1 MSAST
6 LPVLDL
12 ALLELPTAEQAEH
25 LTELR
30 ETARDVGFFYL
41 VNHGINAQLLQNVQS
56 ITRAFFAL
64 PQAEKQR
71 VSMIHSPHFRGY
83 NLAGVEYTREQRDQR
98 EQFDIGAERAAL
110 TLLPGDPAW
119 KRLQGPNLWPEA
131 LPQLRPVIHAWQ
143 QAMTGVALRLLRAF
157 ARSLSLPAEAF
168 DALYGTH
175 PNEHVKLIRY
185 PGQAAH
191 ESQQGVGAHKD
202 SGFLTFLLQ
211 DEQRGLQVEVNPNN
225 WVDAL
230 PKPGAFVV
238 NIGELLELATNGYL
252 RATVHRVIS
261 PPAGTERISI
271 AFFLGAQLDA
281 QVPLYQLPEPLA
293 AEALGPTSD
302 PANPLIRDVGWNYL
316 KGRLRSHRDVAQRY
330 YADALTTVKS

>member
-1 MSAST
+1 MAGT

-12 ALLELPTAEQAEH
+12 ALLELPDAEQSPYLA
-25 LTELR
+25 ELR
-30 ETARDVGFFYL
+30 TTARDVGFFYL
-41 VNHGINAQLLQNVQS
+41 INHGINSQLLQNVQS
-56 ITRAFFAL
+56 ITQAFFAL
-64 PQAEKQR
+64 PDAQKQQ

-83 NLAGVEYTREQRDQR
+83 NRAGVEYTREQRDQR

-110 TLLPGDPAW
+110 ALQAGDPAW

-157 ARSLSLPAEAF
+157 ARSLSLPADAF

-185 PGQAAH
+185 PGQAATA
-191 ESQQGVGAHKD
+191 SQQGVGAHKD

-211 DEQRGLQVEVNPNN
+211 DDQPGLQVEVTPDN
-225 WVDAL
+225 WVDAV

-238 NIGELLELATNGYL
+238 NIGELLEIATNGYL
-252 RATVHRVIS
+252 RATVHRVVS
-261 PPAGTERISI
+261 PPARKERVSI

-281 QVPLYQLPEPLA
+281 EVPIYQLPAQLA
-293 AEALGPTSD
+293 AEAAGPTSD
-302 PANPLIRDVGWNYL
+302 PDNPLLREVGWNYL
-316 KGRLRSHRDVAQRY
+316 KGRLRSHRDVAARY

>member
-1 MSAST
+1 MAET

-12 ALLELPTAEQAEH
+12 ALLELPDADQSPYLA
-25 LTELR
+25 ELR
-30 ETARDVGFFYL
+30 TTARDVGFFYL
-41 VNHGINAQLLQNVQS
+41 INHGINPQLLQNVQS
-56 ITRAFFAL
+56 ITQAFFSL
-64 PQAEKQR
+64 PDEEKQR

-83 NLAGVEYTREQRDQR
+83 NRAGVEYTREQRDQR
-98 EQFDIGAERAAL
+98 EQFDIGAERVAL
-110 TLLPGDPAW
+110 ALQAGDPAW

-143 QAMTGVALRLLRAF
+143 QAMTGIALRLLRAF
-157 ARSLSLPAEAF
+157 AKSLSLPPDAF

-185 PGQAAH
+185 PGQASDA
-191 ESQQGVGAHKD
+191 SQQGVGAHKD

-211 DEQRGLQVEVNPNN
+211 DEQPGLQVEVTPGN

-238 NIGELLELATNGYL
+238 NIGELLEIATNGYL
-252 RATVHRVIS
+252 RATVHRVLS
-261 PPAGTERISI
+261 PPAHKERVSI

-281 QVPLYQLPEPLA
+281 EVPLYQLPPQLA
-293 AEALGPTSD
+293 AEARGPTSD
-302 PANPLIRDVGWNYL
+302 PTNPLLREVGWNYL
-316 KGRLRSHRDVAQRY
+316 KGRLRSHRDVAARY
-330 YADALTTVKS
+330 YADAQNTVQS

>member
-1 MSAST
+1 MAET

-12 ALLELPTAEQAEH
+12 ALLELPDAERSPYLA
-25 LTELR
+25 ELR
-30 ETARDVGFFYL
+30 TTARDVGFFYL
-41 VNHGINAQLLQNVQS
+41 TNHGINPQLLQNVQT
-56 ITRAFFAL
+56 ITQAFFAL
-64 PQAEKQR
+64 SDEEKQR

-83 NLAGVEYTREQRDQR
+83 NRAGVEYTREQRDQR

-110 TLLPGDPAW
+110 TLQAGDPAW
-119 KRLQGPNLWPEA
+119 LRLQGPNLWPEA

-143 QAMTGVALRLLRAF
+143 QAMTAIALRLLRAF
-157 ARSLSLPAEAF
+157 AKSLSLPADAF

-185 PGQAAH
+185 PGQAASA
-191 ESQQGVGAHKD
+191 SQQGVGAHKD

-211 DEQRGLQVEVNPNN
+211 DDQPGLQVEVTPDH

-230 PKPGAFVV
+230 PEPGAFVV
-238 NIGELLELATNGYL
+238 NIGELLEIATNGYL
-252 RATVHRVIS
+252 RATVHRVVS
-261 PPAGTERISI
+261 PPANKARVSI

-281 QVPLYQLPEPLA
+281 EVPLYQLPPHLA

-302 PANPLIRDVGWNYL
+302 PTNPLLREVGWNYL
-316 KGRLRSHRDVAQRY
+316 KGRLRSHRDVAARY
-330 YADALTTVKS
+330 YADALTPVK

>member
-1 MSAST
+1 MAST

-12 ALLELPTAEQAEH
+12 ALLELPDVEQAQY
-25 LTELR
+25 LAELR

-41 VNHGINAQLLQNVQS
+41 VNHGINPQLLQNVQS

-64 PQAEKQR
+64 PDEEKQR

-83 NLAGVEYTREQRDQR
+83 NRAGVEYTREQRDQR

-110 TLLPGDPAW
+110 TLQPDDPAW
-119 KRLQGPNLWPEA
+119 KQLQGPNLWPQA

-143 QAMTGVALRLLRAF
+143 QAMTDVALRLLRAF
-157 ARSLSLPAEAF
+157 AKSLALPADAF

-185 PGQAAH
+185 PGQDAAA
-191 ESQQGVGAHKD
+191 SQQGVGAHKD

-211 DEQRGLQVEVNPNN
+211 DDQPGLQVEVTPDQ

-230 PKPGAFVV
+230 PKAGAFVV
-238 NIGELLELATNGYL
+238 NIGELLEIATNGYL
-252 RATVHRVIS
+252 RATVHRVVS
-261 PPAGTERISI
+261 PPAKQQRISI

-281 QVPLYQLPEPLA
+281 EVPLYQLPPQLA
-293 AEALGPTSD
+293 AEARGPTSD
-302 PANPLIRDVGWNYL
+302 PSNPLLREVGWNYL

-330 YADALTTVKS
+330 YADTLNSVKS

>member
-1 MSAST
+1 MAGT

-12 ALLELPTAEQAEH
+12 ALLELPDAELSPYLA
-25 LTELR
+25 ELR
-30 ETARDVGFFYL
+30 TTARDVGFFYL
-41 VNHGINAQLLQNVQS
+41 INHGINSQLLQNVQS
-56 ITRAFFAL
+56 ITQAFFAL
-64 PQAEKQR
+64 PDEKKQQ

-83 NLAGVEYTREQRDQR
+83 NRAGVEYTREQRDQR

-110 TLLPGDPAW
+110 ALQVGDPAW
-119 KRLQGPNLWPEA
+119 KRLQGPNLWPDA

-157 ARSLSLPAEAF
+157 ARSLSLPSDAF

-175 PNEHVKLIRY
+175 PNEHIKLIRY
-185 PGQAAH
+185 PGQAANA
-191 ESQQGVGAHKD
+191 SQQGVGAHKD

-211 DEQRGLQVEVNPNN
+211 DDQPGLQVEVTPDS

-230 PKPGAFVV
+230 PMPGAFVV
-238 NIGELLELATNGYL
+238 NIGELLEIATNGYL
-252 RATVHRVIS
+252 RATVHRVVS
-261 PPAGTERISI
+261 PPAQQERVSI

-281 QVPLYQLPEPLA
+281 EVPIYQLPPQLA
-293 AEALGPTSD
+293 AEARGPTSD
-302 PANPLIRDVGWNYL
+302 PTNPLLREVGWNYL
-316 KGRLRSHRDVAQRY
+316 KGRLRSHRDVAARY